1 MTSYGKRY
9 LLFLIIFLG
18 ALSAFGP
25 FVTDFYLPVMPS
37 MASLFSTSA
46 SMVQLGLAASMVG
59 LAAGQLIFGPLS
71 DKWGRRPVLL
81 ASMAL
86 FSLAA
91 LVSLFSPNI
100 QFFNVCRFLQGLGG
114 AGGIVLSRS
123 IATDCWSGRELAKSL
138 TIISAINGVAPVA
151 APVIGGFTGQFTGW
165 KGIFIILLI
174 IGVSLFVMSLLFR
187 ESFPIEKRISGSWKM
202 VARSFLHLFR
212 HRYFNIY
219 LAVYGFG
226 YCVLFGY
233 LSSASFIV
241 QDHFGFNEI
250 QFSLVFALNSFGSI
264 IGSVLALKFREM
276 KNAAFFA
283 MSGIFISA
291 GMQFLFSFISDSF
304 WIYESFTFLILLFL
318 GFMFPSVTSLTME
331 EGKEAVGSASAILGT
346 VGYLS
351 GGLISPLVGFGDIY
365 FTSAMVLFICSVGGL
380 AFGFIAWR
388 RISACSGKGN
398 Y

>member
-1 MTSYGKRY
+1 MTTYGRKY

-37 MASLFSTSA
+37 MAGVFSTTT
-46 SMVQLGLAASMVG
+46 SMVQIGLAASMIG
-59 LAAGQLIFGPLS
+59 LAAGQVIFGPLS

-86 FSLAA
+86 FSVAA
-91 LVSLFSPNI
+91 FVSLFSPSI
-100 QFFNVCRFLQGLGG
+100 EFFNACRFLQGLGG

-123 IATDCWSGRELAKSL
+123 IATDCWNGRELAKSL
-138 TIISAINGVAPVA
+138 TIISAINGIAPVA
-151 APVIGGFTGQFTGW
+151 APIIGGLTGQFTGW
-165 KGIFIILLI
+165 KGIFIILLV
-174 IGVSLFVMSLLFR
+174 IGLGLFLMCIVFR
-187 ESFPIEKRISGSWKM
+187 ESVSPENRIQGSWKM
-202 VARSFLHLFR
+202 VARSFFKLFR

-219 LAVYGFG
+219 LAIYGFG

-250 QFSLVFALNSFGSI
+250 QFSLVFALNAFGSI
-264 IGSVLALKFREM
+264 IGSVLALRFKEM

-283 MSGIFISA
+283 MSGIMMAA
-291 GMQFLFSFISDSF
+291 GLQFVFYFVLDNFVV
-304 WIYESFTFLILLFL
+304 YEGFTFLILLFL
-318 GFMFPSVTSLTME
+318 GFMFPSVTSLAME
-331 EGKEAVGSASAILGT
+331 EGKEAVGSASAVLGT

-351 GGLISPLVGFGDIY
+351 GGLVTPLVGIGDIV
-365 FTSAMVLFICSVGGL
+365 FTSALVLFLFSIGG
-380 AFGFIAWR
+380 AVFGFIAWR
-388 RISACSGKGN
+388 RRLVPSAG
-398 Y
+398 